1 MNQLVKQL
9 VNDDGEI
16 VEEDEQRWHLML
28 TSGVEEEH
36 LLCTGEYVG
45 EGCSSGN
52 GEIYIYKEVQRGG
65 ITCETCLSIV
75 RTIKGIKL

>member
-1 MNQLVKQL
+1 MNHLVKQL

-28 TSGVEEEH
+28 TSGGDTALV
-36 LLCTGEYVG
+36 CTGEYVG

-52 GEIYIYKEVQRGG
+52 GEIYIFKQTQRAG

-75 RTIKGIKL
+75 RAVKAVKL